1 MEEAESAWPTLQNGE
16 AVEAEKTLVP
26 EPRNRSPSALLRPEE
41 YLKPKSGSWESQAE
55 FSTASLQESRAVQ
68 PNSDPAGPSGLSVSR
83 GAELREA
90 LRQCDREE
98 LLGLVLPQLA
108 QAVTLYELLL
118 VKVSLRSM
126 SQQLWCMLSGAS
138 GDKQR

>member
-1 MEEAESAWPTLQNGE
+1 MCNTVQNGE
-16 AVEAEKTLVP
+16 PVEVEETLVP
-26 EPRNRSPSALLRPEE
+26 EPQNRSPSALLRPEK
-41 YLKPKSGSWESQAE
+41 YLKPKSGNWESQAE

-68 PNSDPAGPSGLSVSR
+68 PNSHPAGPSGLNVSR

-90 LRQCDREE
+90 LRQCGREE

-126 SQQLWCMLSGAS
+126 SEERGA
-138 GDKQR
+138 